1 PAFLLL
7 GFFDDLSLPK
17 LQISDYGI
25 LQKKKKICI
34 NILMASKRM
43 ILYSSVFFVF
53 AIFIFMHPNIASNKL
68 FSEDYD
74 ISKYQTKS
82 SRVLNPFRQPVIA
95 HHPPIQKNNTSGEN
109 FWYSNW
115 NHLNPFSSWVK
126 IDENQMLLPPL
137 RHRPPIY
144 TYYEFTKTKKEEEE
158 EVASNTDQANAE
170 GALLLTWSRAWWAQG
185 FKPIILGP
193 ADAMNNPLAME
204 LQFKDLGDTLKNQI
218 FRWLAWENMGT
229 GILCDYLL
237 FPMAARE
244 DPLLEFLRRGE
255 YPRLTRFENLAS
267 GLFVGSKAD
276 ITAAL
281 KQALSNED
289 LKSAKD
295 FISAVIPNTFLI
307 DPNHAALAYYNSKMI
322 TDKYPK
328 LEDKINNRDSKSLML
343 LNQLIIAHLQSTW
356 QNVFHKG
363 IAVLKPLP
371 SHMTVLIEPAM
382 TLASFLSN
390 CPDSPLPASCPPNFP
405 KCKPCVASQPLKIST
420 PSVYKKTSSLYT
432 IGTVP
437 HPHTNAIFTSTDKE
451 LDISWVR
458 RVSERDSWIIALT
471 KDLLGTGLS
480 GLSRMSEFKEAVA
493 SESTIGS
500 SLWLLAENPLPE
512 HLDWYFGFTLSK
524 RETSDGKSETPV
536 PGPERRPKKKADP
549 SDGPVATESEL
560 ELERELV
567 KKIYKLREG
576 MSDEQDII
584 RKAIEAWNLADTEAW
599 RFVKAFMA
607 QIKDERLKWENEEK
621 IYAAGL

>member
-1 PAFLLL
+1 
-7 GFFDDLSLPK
+7 
-17 LQISDYGI
+17 
-25 LQKKKKICI
+25 
-34 NILMASKRM
+34 MALKRM
-43 ILYSSVFFVF
+43 TLYSGVFFAF

-68 FSEDYD
+68 LSEDYD
-74 ISKYQTKS
+74 ISKYQAKS
-82 SRVLNPFRQPVIA
+82 SSVLNPFRQPIIA
-95 HHPPIQKNNTSGEN
+95 HHPPIQKKNSTHGEN
-109 FWYSNW
+109 YWYSNW
-115 NHLNPFSSWVK
+115 NHFNPFSSWVK
-126 IDENQMLLPPL
+126 IDENQIRLPPL
-137 RHRPPIY
+137 RNRAPIY
-144 TYYEFTKTKKEEEE
+144 TYYEFTTAKEEEE
-158 EVASNTDQANAE
+158 AAATNTDQANAE
-170 GALLLTWSRAWWAQG
+170 DALLLTWSRAWWAQG

-193 ADAMNNPLAME
+193 ADAMNSPLAVE
-204 LQFKDLGDTLKNQI
+204 LQFKDLGGTLKNQI

-237 FPMAARE
+237 FPMAAHD

-289 LKSAKD
+289 LESAKD

-307 DPNHAALAYYNSKMI
+307 DPNHAALAYYDRKII
-322 TDKYPK
+322 TEKYPK
-328 LEDKINNRDSKSLML
+328 LEDKINSQDSKSLMV
-343 LNQLIIAHLQSTW
+343 LNQLILAHLQSTW
-356 QNVFHKG
+356 QNIFHKG

-371 SHMTVLIEPAM
+371 NHMTVLIEPAM

-420 PSVYKKTSSLYT
+420 PSVYKNTSSLYT
-432 IGTVP
+432 IGTVL
-437 HPHTNAIFTSTDKE
+437 HPHTNAILASTGKDI
-451 LDISWVR
+451 DISWIR
-458 RVSERDSWIIALT
+458 RISERDSWIIALT
-471 KDLLGTGLS
+471 KDLLGTGMS
-480 GLSRMSEFKEAVA
+480 GLSRMSKFKEAVA
-493 SESTIGS
+493 SEISSGS

-512 HLDWYFGFTLSK
+512 DLDWYFGFTISK
-524 RETSDGKSETPV
+524 SETSDGKSETPV
-536 PGPERRPKKKADP
+536 PGPERRPKKKSDP

-567 KKIYKLREG
+567 KRVYKLREG
-576 MSDEQDII
+576 MSDEQSLI

-607 QIKDERLKWENEEK
+607 QIKDEKLKWEDEEK
-621 IYAAGL
+621 NQAADRWAKNSPHKN